1 LQKQNKGLRSIKM
14 RRYNRDQRISGGKL
28 QSAQAVSRIRR
39 ARDFGLLPTKEVI
52 LQSSQRLDHLAHEY
66 LGDSKLW
73 WVLAALSDIG
83 WAMQLPPGTI
93 VLIPIDMGPIKSIV
107 G

>member
-1 LQKQNKGLRSIKM
+1 MK
-14 RRYNRDQRISGGKL
+14 RYNRDQRIAGGKL
-28 QSAQAVSRIRR
+28 QTAQAVTRIRR
-39 ARDFGLLPTKEVI
+39 ARDFGLLSTRTII

-66 LGDSKLW
+66 LNDSKLW

-93 VLIPIDMGPIKSIV
+93 ITVPVDTSAIKSIV